1 MFTSYSAEL
10 YPALPAATITIPQI
24 VLSLVVLAALT
35 AISVIDIRKRRIPD
49 LLNLA
54 LLACGVAALWIVPG
68 ADIVSRLIGLFCVSA
83 PLFIFALAVKN
94 SFGMGDVK
102 LMAAA
107 GFLLGWRHVLT
118 AFAIGA
124 VLGGIYGAILLI
136 LRKKSRTDSF
146 AFGPCLAAGIF
157 SALIQSLIT

>member
-10 YPALPAATITIPQI
+10 YPALSAASVSIPQI

-35 AISVIDIRKRRIPD
+35 AISVVDIRKRRIPD

-54 LLACGVAALWIVPG
+54 LLVCGVAALWIVPS
-68 ADIVSRLIGLFCVSA
+68 ADIVSRLIGLFCVSV
-83 PLFIFALAVKN
+83 PLFIFAVAVKH

-107 GFLLGWRHVLT
+107 GFLLGWQHVLT
-118 AFAIGA
+118 AFAIGTI
-124 VLGGIYGAILLI
+124 LGGVYGAVMLI

-157 SALIQSLIT
+157 AALIESLIT